1 MRQARQLYSN
11 LRRSSGEDAHSS
23 PEGDTHGTRS
33 RLLSGTRWGRSAQE
47 PAHQSEGD
55 AGAHSG
61 LGLGRTRGG
70 PPPRSAHAVSSERGS
85 TRTASSSSSLGPGE
99 HSPPILWSPVAE
111 PEAGTSPG
119 PASGSLQRNA
129 SDASHRSFPSSGASA
144 ELQHTDEG
152 DTSHEMEAAAH
163 GQAPS
168 APEQTAESMRSVLF
182 RARTKSVDHLSRLF
196 SMGKPNKHSGKRGAR
211 KANAE
216 NAAQHRA
223 PNRVPMPPSE
233 GAAMPGSAPATPPAQ
248 QPFQGPWPHYPSLYE
263 QFRGRDTGI
272 GDVSTTSSSSTTA
285 ASHESLTWPDEPFY
299 QLTPSRGE
307 TSLPTLA
314 EEQPA
319 PEGEPAA
326 PAVSQEEDA
335 AAAAAASALDPI
347 PPPPPPRNERRQSP
361 PTLVEPV
368 SSSNSAAGLHS
379 AMFESSSAST
389 HSGLAPPHTPSKASP
404 VLDSGGS
411 MLGITPANSA
421 PNSAPLTP
429 LSGVDKELPPV
440 VDADAGQAAAGGG
453 SGAASTA
460 EDSALLDALLDTTD
474 STGASEQYRASTGYA
489 APSSSAHDTD
499 AFGMLLPDAAYAAH
513 AAPHAEANSG
523 ALTEATGVAYTESVP
538 PTPAAPGGETMP
550 QMDLPA
556 EQEEH
561 EAGASELAG
570 ASTYADAPATQEEPA
585 RSRTPHSAD
594 HSSAHSDSRQ
604 SGSAEQAAPSEG
616 METAETY
623 GSQGEEHTA
632 AGSSEGSTSAG
643 HSQHEE
649 RGAEEAPAPQPAPQ
663 PAPPRPSQLQTS
675 MTRMFEPLSART
687 LGVIASPTEE
697 APAEREPAHSRPGA
711 WALGMQKFRSRIEA
725 RSESMPAMGSENG
738 PAPAHGVAP
747 THGPSP
753 SRVKDRLRKGLGAL
767 PPRELALP
775 VRDETPPTEDGA
787 APAVVVS
794 PSSVS
799 PDFGPLGALP
809 SGGSSPMSP
818 TASSGPEAPAAL
830 PEKRATDDLA
840 LSSAAPAAS
849 QKSALK
855 TSKSSGL
862 LSAMASQAQRK
873 SAHKRAAQA
882 AADDDPLARS
892 VEVPPSVQ
900 RADSNASRHTA
911 DTSEELGMPTTPKQ
925 PKSAPNS
932 LRRMRRHE
940 PDAPE
945 PPRLAASWT
954 SVADLRAVASG
965 GADTP
970 VAPASAG
977 AERPVTR
984 TKRNKSQPTLSID
997 DDHEFLQVLEQ
1008 VRRQHKERLANRAA
1022 RKASMPNLR
1031 QVHAPESPVLSR
1043 PPLPGRMPPGP
1054 ASSESHGEPEERP
1067 AVEAAPAVG
1076 SFLDVGSDE
1085 SLEPDESTSD
1095 REERERERPMSMD
1108 TSESAEAIPNELG
1121 IGRASGKVPDQ
1132 PFTNDDDWKKEVK
1145 ALFLIRELVQ
1155 TEKSYA
1161 RHLESLL
1168 LVVLKGTGT
1177 TATSKRMQTNVLMP
1191 AQPTATLAQPRPS
1204 QSSST
1209 AAPAHLVTL
1218 RSMLPQLISISRA
1231 LVYRIE
1237 ENPSSAGVG
1246 RAFTAIDSRFDEV
1259 HLSWS
1264 AVVRPTLEALRATE
1278 ASRSKGKG
1286 RLGLVP
1292 LLLPPEAPAEQRR
1305 LQREELVN
1313 ASSGGAVGS
1322 AERRTEDKVAPALKP
1337 KALSPVDVAIMPT
1350 QRIAR
1355 YCLLLRDLLSNT
1367 TPQTEAYERL
1377 DTALRHVQQLGRR
1390 CDQISTESQ

>member
-1 MRQARQLYSN
+1 
-11 LRRSSGEDAHSS
+11 
-23 PEGDTHGTRS
+23 
-33 RLLSGTRWGRSAQE
+33 
-47 PAHQSEGD
+47 
-55 AGAHSG
+55 
-61 LGLGRTRGG
+61 
-70 PPPRSAHAVSSERGS
+70 
-85 TRTASSSSSLGPGE
+85 
-99 HSPPILWSPVAE
+99 
-111 PEAGTSPG
+111 
-119 PASGSLQRNA
+119 
-129 SDASHRSFPSSGASA
+129 
-144 ELQHTDEG
+144 
-152 DTSHEMEAAAH
+152 
-163 GQAPS
+163 
-168 APEQTAESMRSVLF
+168 
-182 RARTKSVDHLSRLF
+182 
-196 SMGKPNKHSGKRGAR
+196 
-211 KANAE
+211 
-216 NAAQHRA
+216 
-223 PNRVPMPPSE
+223 
-233 GAAMPGSAPATPPAQ
+233 
-248 QPFQGPWPHYPSLYE
+248 
-263 QFRGRDTGI
+263 
-272 GDVSTTSSSSTTA
+272 
-285 ASHESLTWPDEPFY
+285 
-299 QLTPSRGE
+299 
-307 TSLPTLA
+307 
-314 EEQPA
+314 
-319 PEGEPAA
+319 
-326 PAVSQEEDA
+326 
-335 AAAAAASALDPI
+335 
-347 PPPPPPRNERRQSP
+347 
-361 PTLVEPV
+361 
-368 SSSNSAAGLHS
+368 
-379 AMFESSSAST
+379 
-389 HSGLAPPHTPSKASP
+389 
-404 VLDSGGS
+404 
-411 MLGITPANSA
+411 
-421 PNSAPLTP
+421 
-429 LSGVDKELPPV
+429 
-440 VDADAGQAAAGGG
+440 
-453 SGAASTA
+453 
-460 EDSALLDALLDTTD
+460 
-474 STGASEQYRASTGYA
+474 
-489 APSSSAHDTD
+489 
-499 AFGMLLPDAAYAAH
+499 
-513 AAPHAEANSG
+513 
-523 ALTEATGVAYTESVP
+523 
-538 PTPAAPGGETMP
+538 
-550 QMDLPA
+550 
-556 EQEEH
+556 
-561 EAGASELAG
+561 
-570 ASTYADAPATQEEPA
+570 
-585 RSRTPHSAD
+585 
-594 HSSAHSDSRQ
+594 
-604 SGSAEQAAPSEG
+604 
-616 METAETY
+616 
-623 GSQGEEHTA
+623 
-632 AGSSEGSTSAG
+632 
-643 HSQHEE
+643 
-649 RGAEEAPAPQPAPQ
+649 
-663 PAPPRPSQLQTS
+663 
-675 MTRMFEPLSART
+675 
-687 LGVIASPTEE
+687 
-697 APAEREPAHSRPGA
+697 
-711 WALGMQKFRSRIEA
+711 
-725 RSESMPAMGSENG
+725 
-738 PAPAHGVAP
+738 
-747 THGPSP
+747 
-753 SRVKDRLRKGLGAL
+753 
-767 PPRELALP
+767 
-775 VRDETPPTEDGA
+775 
-787 APAVVVS
+787 
-794 PSSVS
+794 
-799 PDFGPLGALP
+799 
-809 SGGSSPMSP
+809 
-818 TASSGPEAPAAL
+818 
-830 PEKRATDDLA
+830 
-840 LSSAAPAAS
+840 
-849 QKSALK
+849 
-855 TSKSSGL
+855 
-862 LSAMASQAQRK
+862 MASQAQRK